1 MAFIE
6 GQERME
12 LAFTTY
18 QVNIEELEKIKNDYG
33 IKYYIKLE
41 PLFTYIKKNKLSMV
55 YNNKLIESI
64 ENNVELYYN
73 LNIGYFI
80 NIINYITSSKEIN
93 VVKKLKELQNTI
105 VNEKIPK
112 KLIASTADI
121 NDNLVDIFNIR
132 YKALLLRYIT
142 FLIQVFK

>member
-33 IKYYIKLE
+33 IKYYLKLE
-41 PLFTYIKKNKLSMV
+41 PLFNYIKKNKLSTI

-73 LNIGYFI
+73 INIDYFV
-80 NIINYITSSKEIN
+80 NIINYITSSKETN
-93 VVKKLKELQNTI
+93 VVKKLKELQSGIIND
-105 VNEKIPK
+105 KIPK
-112 KLIASTADI
+112 KLTVT
-121 NDNLVDIFNIR
+121 NVELTDNLIAIFDIR

-142 FLIQVFK
+142 FLLYVFK